1 MNQKKPLKKRLR
13 TGLIEI
19 KNFLINCLASF
30 LEFFYVIPT
39 EQESIFLN
47 CSAKIDAL
55 NEYREW
61 FMNVPAHKNMDKH
74 VENYNEKLDE
84 AKQEIIDY
92 INSLKM

>member
-1 MNQKKPLKKRLR
+1 MNQKKPLKKRLL

-19 KNFLINCLASF
+19 KDFLIDRLAAF

-47 CSAKIDAL
+47 CSSKIDAL
-55 NEYREW
+55 NEYKEW
-61 FMNVPAHKNMDKH
+61 FTNVPAHKNMDKH
-74 VENYNEKLDE
+74 VENYNEQLDK

-92 INSLKM
+92 IDSLKM